1 LAGADFE
8 KAPGTGDG
16 AIVVVSTGTVVVGA
30 ADVVVGAFVVVGA
43 AVVVVVVGAI
53 VVVGVVEPEPEST
66 NSKTLGE
73 PTSADVTRF
82 GVAEATSALRTCV
95 GERPPLAP
103 RRRAAAPATCGEA
116 IDVPLIVFVAVDE
129 VYQADLMLDPGA
141 KMSRQLPKFE

>member
-1 LAGADFE
+1 VVV
-8 KAPGTGDG
+8 G
-16 AIVVVSTGTVVVGA
+16 AIVVVVGA
-30 ADVVVGAFVVVGA
+30 T
-43 AVVVVVVGAI
+43 

-66 NSKTLGE
+66 YSKTLGE
-73 PTSADVTRF
+73 PPSANVTRS
-82 GVAEATSALRTCV
+82 GVAEATSVSRTCV

-129 VYQADLMLDPGA
+129 VYQADLMLEPGA